1 MNQYELPAFIA
12 DKFPETKKEISWLSV
27 IGNAN
32 HAMDRFAVFMR
43 NNIVT
48 HQFSKVFNCLQL
60 ADYLWVHGNPAV
72 KDAVE
77 NAFVYSFSRAS
88 QSCNKKEWEL
98 IKTHM
103 PPRLYS
109 MYIKQVIGYGS

>member
-12 DKFPETKKEISWLSV
+12 DEFPETKSAISWLAV
-27 IGNAN
+27 IGNAWQT
-32 HAMDRFAVFMR
+32 MDRFAVFMR
-43 NNIVT
+43 SKITT

-60 ADYLWVHGNPAV
+60 ADYLWAHGNPAV

-77 NAFVYSFSRAS
+77 NAFVYSFSQAS

-98 IKTHM
+98 IKAHI
-103 PPRLYS
+103 PARLYS
-109 MYIKQVIGYGS
+109 IYVKQAIGYGS